1 MQKLPSHVTKAAWQL
16 VTSTADKICIIET
29 TALRTQRPLIS
40 LTIAEI
46 GTEEEGMEAELTKW
60 FSLAEQWRAILLIDE
75 CDIFLERRNY
85 TDIARNGVV
94 AAFLRKVEYFG
105 GLLFLTTNR
114 IGQIDEAFMSR
125 VHAVIGF
132 SPLDKKSRHLIWENL
147 LKKLSEERDTIS
159 ITPGV
164 VKYLQSDEILELDW
178 NGREIRNA
186 FQTAVILAEHE
197 AKKNPY
203 YKPGSPVSLEDRQ
216 FQIVRKMNQG
226 FREYLTSIDG
236 EDAKERARIFAKRN
250 DSFRE

>member
-1 MQKLPSHVTKAAWQL
+1 MTKTPWRL
-16 VTSTADKICIIET
+16 VTHTTDTICTVET

-40 LTIAEI
+40 LAIAEI
-46 GTEEEGMEAELTKW
+46 GTEEEDMEAELTKW

-75 CDIFLERRNY
+75 CDIFLERRNFS
-85 TDIARNGVV
+85 DIARNGVV

-132 SPLDKKSRHLIWENL
+132 SPLDRTSRHLIWENL
-147 LKKLSEERDTIS
+147 LKKLSEERDTVS

-164 VKYLQSDEILELDW
+164 VKYLESDEILELDW

-197 AKKNPY
+197 GKKSAY

-236 EDAKERARIFAKRN
+236 EDQTERARIFAKRN
-250 DSFRE
+250 DRFREQVV